1 MSILR
6 SFNIG
11 VSGLRAAGSGMGVV
25 GDNIANSGTNG
36 FKASRAEFQDVLASS
51 LSGVS
56 GADQMGA
63 GVRLGHIKTI
73 MTQGDLTRTDNITDL
88 AINGGGFF
96 TVETLLDAVS
106 QEMALFTLIRMV
118 FLLMVMETIF

>member
-36 FKASRAEFQDVLASS
+36 LKHQEQSFKTYLP
-51 LSGVS
+51 
-56 GADQMGA
+56 
-63 GVRLGHIKTI
+63 HH
-73 MTQGDLTRTDNITDL
+73 
-88 AINGGGFF
+88 
-96 TVETLLDAVS
+96 
-106 QEMALFTLIRMV
+106 
-118 FLLMVMETIF
+118 